1 MKTDVVVVGAG
12 PSGSTAA
19 KTLAEQGLNVLLVD
33 KAKFPRDK
41 PCGGGLPLRVLKRFP
56 YIKDINAIESY
67 SYGGYLYSQSL
78 RYKVEIHKQE
88 PIIAMVLRKEFDNAL
103 VKLAVDSGARF
114 QDGKSVKDLKI
125 TPDKAQVTLNNGDHI
140 DTELVIGA
148 DGFLST
154 VAQKAGLSIP
164 HKSIGISVVE
174 EFSLKKDVMDQ
185 YYTDK
190 RFCHIHSKIHGIPG
204 YGWVFPKRNHVNI
217 GIANYWLRGNTT
229 NDKKNLKEVFN
240 AYLSLLKNTDIIPKN
255 IESTQLRGGTLPV
268 KPLEKTYTDRVIL
281 CGDAAGF
288 INPVSGEGIYYALA
302 SAELAA
308 RVSAEAIQA
317 NDASEQFLSRYEKRW
332 KNDFGKEIKLMLR
345 STKQWGKRNENIV
358 KLASKD
364 SKLAEML
371 FTTMT
376 GQEGVYELR
385 WKILKRYL
393 YALMKNSITKT
404 NN

>member
-19 KTLAEQGLNVLLVD
+19 KILAEQGLNVLLVD
-33 KAKFPRDK
+33 KTKFPRDK
-41 PCGGGLPLRVLKRFP
+41 PCGGGLPLRVLQRFP

-78 RYKVEIHKQE
+78 RYKIEIHKQE
-88 PIIAMVLRKEFDNAL
+88 PIIAMVLRKKFDNAL
-103 VKLAVDSGARF
+103 VELAVDSGARF

-125 TPDKAQVTLNNGDHI
+125 TPDKAQVALNDGSHI
-140 DTELVIGA
+140 DTKFVIGA

-154 VAQKAGLSIP
+154 VARKAGLFIP

-185 YYTDK
+185 YYTDN
-190 RFCHIHSKIHGIPG
+190 RFCHIYSKINGISG
-204 YGWVFPKRNHVNI
+204 YGWVLPKQNTVNI
-217 GIANYWLRGNTT
+217 GLVDYWLRGKMT
-229 NDKKNLKEVFN
+229 NDKKNIKEAFN
-240 AYLSLLKNTDIIPKN
+240 AYISLLKNTDIIPKN
-255 IESTQLRGGTLPV
+255 IESTQLQGGTLPV

-302 SAELAA
+302 SAEIAA

-317 NDASEQFLSRYEKRW
+317 NDTSEQFLSRYEKRW

-345 STKQWGKRNENIV
+345 STKQWGKRNENII
-358 KLASKD
+358 KLAGKD
-364 SKLAEML
+364 SKLTEML
-371 FTTMT
+371 FTAMT
-376 GQEGVYELR
+376 GQESVYELR

-393 YALMKNSITKT
+393 YTYMKNSIKKT